1 MKNIEENTKTAIN
14 KTNSSDKIQE
24 FNKTNVKQF
33 LTNNTNLCKNIM
45 STSPCINSVN
55 INDTEPFS
63 RQNATEITPHKIHP
77 EQTVTNKHKQE
88 KLPNLVFEI
97 ANEISNKKTDKK
109 GNNRVGNLYKSK
121 TKEQNELTNYLKLN
135 SILANDK
142 TIDIKPTQKIEKIA
156 DGFENSNTN
165 NDISKST
172 VMQNLDSIFTLEQ
185 LPETKKAYYA
195 KNALLKLND
204 KNQSKNDNKK
214 EKMSSI
220 DSDKRERIKNKGNV
234 KSLNEENKNLELQY
248 KYNYDT
254 NIVRI
259 PKNLKSVEYKYF
271 VYQKANEI
279 CYIYVPVYA
288 NHDNNLIFI
297 QTEYNNIFPLVSI
310 EDNYYHPIINQ
321 LNKYIEKN
329 VDFKKRLN
337 NYNCAILD
345 FFSDSKNIL
354 DNDYEFEI
362 FECDIYYG
370 TSCFV
375 KSVKCIAQMLKIK
388 IKN

>member
-33 LTNNTNLCKNIM
+33 LSNNTNLCKNIM

-63 RQNATEITPHKIHP
+63 RQNATEITPHKMHP

-109 GNNRVGNLYKSK
+109 GNNRVDNLYKSK

-142 TIDIKPTQKIEKIA
+142 TIDIKPTQKLEKIA
-156 DGFENSNTN
+156 DGFEYSNTYT
-165 NDISKST
+165 DISKST

-185 LPETKKAYYA
+185 FPETKKAYYA

-214 EKMSSI
+214 EEMI
-220 DSDKRERIKNKGNV
+220 LIGSDKREGIKNRGNV
-234 KSLNEENKNLELQY
+234 KSLKEETKNLELQY

-254 NIVRI
+254 NI
-259 PKNLKSVEYKYF
+259 
-271 VYQKANEI
+271 
-279 CYIYVPVYA
+279 
-288 NHDNNLIFI
+288 
-297 QTEYNNIFPLVSI
+297 
-310 EDNYYHPIINQ
+310 
-321 LNKYIEKN
+321 
-329 VDFKKRLN
+329 
-337 NYNCAILD
+337 
-345 FFSDSKNIL
+345 
-354 DNDYEFEI
+354 
-362 FECDIYYG
+362 
-370 TSCFV
+370 
-375 KSVKCIAQMLKIK
+375 
-388 IKN
+388 